1 MKANVISIDKVITI
15 ITTTTITTTY
25 HPVNVEA
32 EDGGN
37 EKDKPQ
43 QWTEEEGGPEDGR
56 IATSGSIRLGAALLL
71 LRLTEEHK
79 LGIGLGRSAWT
90 GSSAGTGGP
99 GCGHGRPILEHPV
112 TLALVVDVVPPA
124 EADQQAAGDVLHH
137 PKVGGNEE
145 DEGDEE
151 AEKLAAEGAAE
162 QVDDHGADLED
173 EVEEDGHRVSECF
186 FEHKKEVTIS
196 FIIV

>member
-1 MKANVISIDKVITI
+1 M
-15 ITTTTITTTY
+15 
-25 HPVNVEA
+25 NVEA

-56 IATSGSIRLGAALLL
+56 IAAGGSVRLGAAQLL

-79 LGIGLGRSAWT
+79 LGIGLGLGSAWT
-90 GSSAGTGGP
+90 GSSAGGP

-137 PKVGGNEE
+137 PEVGGDEE

-162 QVDDHGADLED
+162 QVDDDGADLED
-173 EVEEDGHRVSECF
+173 EVEEDGHRVSEIYKRRRRSN
-186 FEHKKEVTIS
+186 H
-196 FIIV
+196 

>member
-1 MKANVISIDKVITI
+1 MISGVIT
-15 ITTTTITTTY
+15 ITTTTTTTTTITTTTY

-56 IATSGSIRLGAALLL
+56 IAAGGSIRLGAALLL

-79 LGIGLGRSAWT
+79 LGVGLSLGSAWT
-90 GSSAGTGGP
+90 GSSASGSAGGR
-99 GCGHGRPILEHPV
+99 GHGRPILEHPV

-137 PKVGGNEE
+137 PEVGGDEE

-186 FEHKKEVTIS
+186 LSTKRSNH
-196 FIIV
+196 